1 MRDAGTSPTRG
12 IDLKQ
17 LELMEVY
24 EQIVRKQIQD
34 KEYMSVP
41 LETCL
46 QVSPVAKPTL
56 IVHKDP
62 QETLKQAK
70 EETFRKLRN
79 KILEENQIKSIL
91 VKNMYN
97 LELSKG
103 RHFANRL

>member
-1 MRDAGTSPTRG
+1 
-12 IDLKQ
+12 
-17 LELMEVY
+17 MEVY
-24 EQIVRKQIQD
+24 AQVVQKQIKE

-46 QVSPVAKPTL
+46 QVSPMHKPTV

-62 QETLKQAK
+62 QQSLKDTK
-70 EETFRKLRN
+70 EETYRKLRN

-103 RHFANRL
+103 KHYWAGYENNL